1 MSEAVLTASPVEVS
15 DKKGSVLGGTAILAG
30 TAIGAGMFSLPIA
43 TSGVWFG
50 YSLLLMVVVWYFM
63 YSSSLYLLE
72 ANLRFP
78 LGASFDTI
86 ADGTIGRVGRVINGG
101 SIAFLC
107 YILIYAYIS
116 GGSSVISHTMSAF
129 GVTGISQP
137 VASLVFAGV
146 LSAIVIGGANVVDKV
161 STALIGGMIIT
172 FLGSTS
178 GMVSQAQMV
187 NLFPDLTSSDTLPYA
202 FGAVSVLVVSF
213 GMQSSI
219 PSMTKY
225 LEKDGKRLRQSIL
238 IGSLLTLAFYALW
251 QFSVLGNIS
260 REQFPALIAQGGN
273 IGNIIAAL
281 EENGLQGNMSVLL
294 QLFSNMAVASSF
306 LGVALCL
313 FDYISDL
320 FGFGDDLA
328 GKAKTS
334 VITFVPPTL
343 LGAFLPNGF
352 IVAIVYAGLAS
363 VLYSLLTPIMMAYA
377 GRKQGAEGY
386 RVYGGTPHMV
396 LVFGFGV
403 LAIILAILDLM
414 GALPAYG

>member
-1 MSEAVLTASPVEVS
+1 MSEAVLTASPVEES
-15 DKKGSVLGGTAILAG
+15 GKKGSVLGGTAILAG

-86 ADGTIGRVGRVINGG
+86 ADGTIGRLGRVINGG

-187 NLFPDLTSSDTLPYA
+187 NLFPDLTSSDALPYA
-202 FGAVSVLVVSF
+202 FGAISVLVVSF

-363 VLYSLLTPIMMAYA
+363 VLYSLLTPIMMAYV

-386 RVYGGTPHMV
+386 RVPGGTAHMV

-403 LAIILAILDLM
+403 VAIVLAVLDLM